1 MHIPDGYLSPQ
12 TCAVMYAAAAPFWW
26 VALQRLKRSLSARMV
41 PLISIFAA
49 FSFLIMMF
57 NLPLPGGTT
66 GHAAGMTLAA
76 IVLGPWGA
84 IIAVSVALILQA
96 LFFGDGGVLA
106 IGANCFN
113 IAVVGSLVGYG
124 LYRLLAG
131 RATLRSRRRVVA
143 GAVAGYVA
151 LNAAAFITAVEFGIQ
166 PELFTDAS
174 GAPLYSFYPLSI
186 AIPAMMLGHLTIAG
200 IAEAVV
206 TGGVLAYIQRVDP
219 SLLRTTAQG
228 SGDSDATR
236 TTRPRRLTPL
246 WAGLAALV
254 VLTPLGL
261 LASGTAWGEWD
272 NAEVTAEQ
280 AAYHIRELPLEDR
293 QRLGAEFGRLAQNS
307 ESPKSIQELVAA
319 GRAVAEGELYEAG
332 DIVQR
337 QLAVLRAADP
347 ARYPQ
352 IARMAA
358 AIRSPEGLSRWST
371 VWTAPVPDYAPSFL
385 RSEAGG
391 YVISAAVGA
400 VLVGLLAWIIGRVL
414 AGREGTTT

>member
-124 LYRLLAG
+124 LYRLLAA
-131 RATLRSRRRVVA
+131 RSALRSRRRVVA

-151 LNAAAFITAVEFGIQ
+151 LNAAAFITAVEFGLQ

-186 AIPAMMLGHLTIAG
+186 AIPAMMLGHLTFAG

-219 SLLRTTAQG
+219 SLLRTTARESANG
-228 SGDSDATR
+228 EPTKTARS
-236 TTRPRRLTPL
+236 RRLTPL

-272 NAEVTAEQ
+272 STEVAAEQ
-280 AAYHIRELPLEDR
+280 AAYHIRELPIEDR

-307 ESPKSIQELVAA
+307 ESPESIQELVAA
-319 GRAVAEGELYEAG
+319 GRAVAEGDLYEAG
-332 DIVQR
+332 VIAQR
-337 QLAVLRAADP
+337 QTALLRAADP
-347 ARYPQ
+347 ERYPQ

-385 RSEAGG
+385 RSESGG

-400 VLVGLLAWIIGRVL
+400 VLVGLLAWIIGRIF
-414 AGREGTTT
+414 AGREGSAT